1 MTPLERAA
9 WALCE
14 ARLEDPNE
22 IVGWIGDNGEEPIY
36 AWHHRKGEAR
46 AVLNAIREPSDKVAI
61 ATASKVF
68 DISSAQDEIDMGA
81 SCWRA
86 GIDAMLEEG

>member
-1 MTPLERAA
+1 MLGWGADG
-9 WALCE
+9 
-14 ARLEDPNE
+14 DPPIN
-22 IVGWIGDNGEEPIY
+22 IV
-36 AWHHRKGEAR
+36 R

>member
-1 MTPLERAA
+1 MTPLERAVA
-9 WALCE
+9 AIEPMLGWGADG
-14 ARLEDPNE
+14 DPPIN
-22 IVGWIGDNGEEPIY
+22 IV
-36 AWHHRKGEAR
+36 R